1 MRSLRSGGSP
11 YLVEPNGLVITNH
24 RVLVTDGAKACVHEF
39 EESGKYVGKFG
50 SFTDLKYPA
59 GDSVAKAILIV
70 LIVFC
75 FLRHCCQWTSCGG
88 GRQGC

>member
-11 YLVEPNGLVITNH
+11 YLVEPNGLVVTKNH
-24 RVLVTDGAKACVHEF
+24 RVLVTDGVKACVHEF

-59 GDSVAKAILIV
+59 GIRSYMAIMLII
-70 LIVFC
+70 L
-75 FLRHCCQWTSCGG
+75 S
-88 GRQGC
+88 